1 MPLQREIVVHAG
13 NGLHQRAVAIFSPS
27 RYSVLKR
34 PVLEVPYCAVRC
46 PDLLRCSMAYLTATS
61 AHAHIARRIT
71 MQIAHKGQHMF
82 ISPSTGVMNSS
93 NASAKSVVI
102 ICASVRNLM
111 LQDDLLL
118 PVCHSINTQS
128 FALQP
133 TLYPL

>member
-1 MPLQREIVVHAG
+1 MPLAKEIIVHAG
-13 NGLHQRAVAIFSPS
+13 NGLHQRAVAIFQPS

-34 PVLEVPYCAVRC
+34 PVLEVPYCASSC

-61 AHAHIARRIT
+61 AHRPIARRIA

-82 ISPSTGVMNSS
+82 NITSTGVINSS

-102 ICASVRNLM
+102 HLGSVQNLM

-118 PVCHSINTQS
+118 PVCHQHNTQS